1 MHQQQ
6 QVKRG
11 FALVH
16 EFAYKDGMRAFSF
29 TNRREPQQKSTW
41 LFPLRTANLWQ
52 SSKTAS

>member
-1 MHQQQ
+1 MHQQ

-29 TNRREPQQKSTW
+29 TNRREP
-41 LFPLRTANLWQ
+41 TASLWQ